1 MRAQVEPIL
10 KLLIASINI
19 DNLEKFENNNDRIN
33 ISMTTIKIIANN
45 IVLTDL
51 SKQKEIKLLVK

>member
-19 DNLEKFENNNDRIN
+19 DIFEKPEKNKDLID
-33 ISMTTIKIIANN
+33 ISMINN
-45 IVLTDL
+45 IENAKKIVLTDL
-51 SKQKEIKLLVK
+51 SKKKDIKLLVK